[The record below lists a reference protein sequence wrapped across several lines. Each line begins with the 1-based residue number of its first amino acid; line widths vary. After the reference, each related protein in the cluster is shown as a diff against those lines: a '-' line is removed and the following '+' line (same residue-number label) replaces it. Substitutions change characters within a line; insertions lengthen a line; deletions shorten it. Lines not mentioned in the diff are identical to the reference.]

1 MILDSKESC
10 AGDEGKSAS
19 SPSSERTWA
28 VAGAYVD
35 DEYDDD
41 DEDPLLN
48 LESRLANGP
57 DEDPASGVLST
68 GCHSRFGLILFW
80 LFH

>member
-57 DEDPASGVLST
+57 EEDPAGQVYLQGVT
-68 GCHSRFGLILFW
+68 AGLG
-80 LFH
+80 